1 MNICR
6 IWMLF
11 VSCLLIAILP
21 AQAATPQ
28 NPLLTG
34 DSIYVSQQGIYR
46 FDRNQREPLWSS
58 LAGVET
64 FEPVIYKDLLLV
76 GSTQGLYALHLESGR
91 IAWHIEKKHTLF
103 TPSIAKMAYA
113 GSVHG
118 ELYSIDPRDGKI
130 NWRRQ
135 FSGWIYSPAVNEKS
149 NQLWTGGQAH
159 QVYGIDI
166 DNGGLQYQLATTQ
179 ESVFSALD
187 LGNGQTGFNLFD
199 GSTLVV
205 ESSSGKVAAILAGDS
220 QPNVI
225 YAYAGTIYRSHLD
238 GSLMAFDAQ
247 NHALKWRHSL
257 APRNLVMHP
266 SQPGYLLLSDQDRTL
281 LLLNL
286 EQPDSPCPVE
296 PESQWILPLQSDN
309 GKIIFFQKSMQPL
322 GLTLVQI
329 RAQCK

>member
-1 MNICR
+1 MNILCTG
-6 IWMLF
+6 ILIA
-11 VSCLLIAILP
+11 SCLLIAILP

-64 FEPVIYKDLLLV
+64 FEPVIYQDLLLV
-76 GSTQGLYALHLESGR
+76 GSTQGLYALHLETGL

-103 TPSIAKMAYA
+103 TPTIAKMAYA

-135 FSGWIYSPAVNEKS
+135 FTGWIYSPAVNEKS
-149 NQLWTGGQAH
+149 NLLWSGGQAH

-166 DNGGLQYQLATTQ
+166 DDGSLQYQLATTQ
-179 ESVFSALD
+179 ESVFSAVDLD
-187 LGNGQTGFNLFD
+187 NGQTAFNLFD

-205 ESSSGKVAAILAGDS
+205 ESSNGKVAASLAGDS
-220 QPNVI
+220 QPNAI

-238 GSLMAFDAQ
+238 GSLMAFDGP
-247 NHALKWRHSL
+247 NHVLKWRQSL
-257 APRNLVMHP
+257 TPRNLVMHP

-286 EQPDSPCPVE
+286 GQPDNPCPVQSE
-296 PESQWILPLQSDN
+296 GQWMLPLQSDN
-309 GKIIFFQKSMQPL
+309 ENIIYFQKSMQPL

>member
-1 MNICR
+1 
-6 IWMLF
+6 MLF

>member
-1 MNICR
+1 MNILR
-6 IWMLF
+6 I
-11 VSCLLIAILP
+11 CLLLTSFLLITIRP
-21 AQAATPQ
+21 VQAATPQ

-64 FEPVIYKDLLLV
+64 FEPVLYQDLLLV
-76 GSTQGLYALHLESGR
+76 GSTQGLYALNLATGSV
-91 IAWHIEKKHTLF
+91 AWHIEKKHTLF
-103 TPSIAKMAYA
+103 TPSIAEMAYA

-135 FSGWIYSPAVNEKS
+135 FTGWIYSPAVNEKS

-166 DNGGLQYQLATTQ
+166 NNGSLQHQLATTQ
-179 ESVFSALD
+179 ESVFSAVDLD
-187 LGNGQTGFNLFD
+187 GDQTGFNLFD
-199 GSTLVV
+199 GSTVVV
-205 ESSSGKVAAILAGDS
+205 ESSNGKVAATLAGDS
-220 QPNVI
+220 QPNAI

-247 NHALKWRHSL
+247 NHALKWRRSM

-266 SQPGYLLLSDQDRTL
+266 SRPGYLLLSDQDRTL

-286 EQPDSPCPVE
+286 GQPDSPCSVE
-296 PESQWILPLQSDN
+296 PESQWMLPLQIDN
-309 GKIIFFQKSMQPL
+309 ENIIYFQKSMQPL

>member
-1 MNICR
+1 MSLRR
-6 IWMLF
+6 IWILF
-11 VSCLLIAILP
+11 ASSLLIAICP
-21 AQAATPQ
+21 VQAASPQ
-28 NPLLTG
+28 NPLLL
-34 DSIYVSQQGIYR
+34 DNSIYVSQQGVYK

-58 LAGVET
+58 LVGIET
-64 FEPVIYKDLLLV
+64 FEPVIYQNLLLV
-76 GSTQGLYALHLESGR
+76 GSTQGLYALNLETGL

-103 TPSIAKMAYA
+103 TPTIAERAYA

-118 ELYSIDPRDGKI
+118 ELYSIDPRNGNI

-135 FSGWIYSPAVNEKS
+135 FTGWIYSPAVDEKS
-149 NQLWTGGQAH
+149 NKLWTGGQAH

-166 DNGGLQYQLATTQ
+166 DDGSLQHQLETTQ
-179 ESVFSALD
+179 ESVFSAVD
-187 LGNGQTGFNLFD
+187 IDGGQTAFNLFD

-205 ESSSGKVAAILAGDS
+205 ESGSGKIAAILQGDS
-220 QPNVI
+220 QPNAI
-225 YAYAGTIYRSHLD
+225 YADAGTIYRSHLD
-238 GSLMAFDAQ
+238 GSLMAFDGPG
-247 NHALKWRHSL
+247 HALKWRQSL
-257 APRNLVMHP
+257 APRNLVIHP

-296 PESQWILPLQSDN
+296 PESPWMLPLQLDSRN
-309 GKIIFFQKSMQPL
+309 IVYFQKSMQPL

>member
-1 MNICR
+1 MNILR
-6 IWMLF
+6 IWILIA
-11 VSCLLIAILP
+11 SYLLIAILP

-28 NPLLTG
+28 NPLLKG

-46 FDRNQREPLWSS
+46 FDRDQREPLWSS

-64 FEPVIYKDLLLV
+64 FEPVIYQDLLLV

-91 IAWHIEKKHTLF
+91 VAWHIEKKHTLF
-103 TPSIAKMAYA
+103 TPSIASMAYA

-118 ELYSIDPRDGKI
+118 ELYSIAPRDGKI

-135 FSGWIYSPAVNEKS
+135 FSGWIYSPAVNEES

-159 QVYGIDI
+159 QVYGIDMN
-166 DNGGLQYQLATTQ
+166 NGSLLYQLATTQ
-179 ESVFSALD
+179 ESVFSAVD
-187 LGNGQTGFNLFD
+187 LGDGQTAFNLFD

-205 ESSSGKVAAILAGDS
+205 GSGNAEVAAILQGDS
-220 QPNVI
+220 QPNTI
-225 YAYAGTIYRSHLD
+225 YAHAGTIYRSHLD

-247 NHALKWRHSL
+247 NHTLKWRHSL

-296 PESQWILPLQSDN
+296 PGSQWMLPMQPDN
-309 GKIIFFQKSMQPL
+309 ENIIYFQKSMQPL

>member
-1 MNICR
+1 MNAR
-6 IWMLF
+6 NIWILC
-11 VSCLLIAILP
+11 VSYLLLAMLP
-21 AQAATPQ
+21 AQSATPQ

-64 FEPVIYKDLLLV
+64 FEPVIYRDLLLV
-76 GSTQGLYALHLESGR
+76 GSTQGLYALNLQTGL

-103 TPSIAKMAYA
+103 TPSIAAMAYA

-118 ELYSIDPRDGKI
+118 ELYSIDPSVGSI

-135 FSGWIYSPAVNEKS
+135 FTGWIYSPAAEKNS
-149 NQLWTGGQAH
+149 NHLWTGGQAH
-159 QVYGIDI
+159 QVYGVDI
-166 DNGGLQYQLATTQ
+166 NDGSLQHQLATTQ
-179 ESVFSALD
+179 ESVFSPVD
-187 LGNGQTGFNLFD
+187 LGGGQTAFNLFD

-205 ESSSGKVAAILAGDS
+205 GSANGKVTAILAGDS
-220 QPNVI
+220 QPNAI
-225 YAYAGTIYRSHLD
+225 DAYAGTIYRSHLD

-247 NHALKWRHSL
+247 NHALKWRQSL

-286 EQPDSPCPVE
+286 GQPDSPCPIQ
-296 PESQWILPLQSDN
+296 PEGQWVLPLQLDN
-309 GKIIFFQKSMQPL
+309 QNIVYFQKSMQPL